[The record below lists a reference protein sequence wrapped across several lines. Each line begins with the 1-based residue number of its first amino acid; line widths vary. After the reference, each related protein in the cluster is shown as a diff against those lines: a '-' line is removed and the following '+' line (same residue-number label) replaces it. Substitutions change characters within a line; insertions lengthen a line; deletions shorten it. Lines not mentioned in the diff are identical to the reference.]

1 MFTILQCNLGEL
13 ISSLYVKLLTY
24 FLEEPEKWLLRPCI
38 TLFIFFLPFSAAKV
52 LSHVAASAVGGWP
65 VVVGLTFQ
73 SAAFP

>member
-1 MFTILQCNLGEL
+1 MAFKAVH
-13 ISSLYVKLLTY
+13 YVIY
-24 FLEEPEKWLLRPCI
+24 
-38 TLFIFFLPFSAAKV
+38 FFLPFSAAKV